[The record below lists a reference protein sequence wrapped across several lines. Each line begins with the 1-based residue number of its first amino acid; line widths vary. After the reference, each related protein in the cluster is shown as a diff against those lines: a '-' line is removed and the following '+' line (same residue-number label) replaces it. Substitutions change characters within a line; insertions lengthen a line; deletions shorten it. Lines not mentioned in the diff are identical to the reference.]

1 MSTSTLLNY
10 LEENV
15 SAETSNRSKTET
27 LIANGTIAEGQAV
40 ALDLTKTGTNRA
52 LYCVA
57 ADTGSPN
64 TILCVG
70 IATHSAIAGEKV
82 NVVVGGYYAK
92 ANVHAS
98 TVAGDMLLISGVAGQ
113 LLKRATQVV
122 ESGSATVLLYPVVAM
137 ALEDD
142 SAVTNVAAVFV
153 MNNAFM

>member
-27 LIANGTIAEGQAV
+27 LIANGTIVAGQAV

-52 LYCVA
+52 LYCVPA
-57 ADTGSPN
+57 NTGATN
-64 TILCVG
+64 TILSVG
-70 IATHSAIAGEKV
+70 IATHSAVAGENV

-98 TVAGDMLLISGVAGQ
+98 TVKGDMLVISGVAGQ
-113 LLKRATQVV
+113 LLKPTAT
-122 ESGSATVLLYPVVAM
+122 TILLYPVVAM

-142 SAVTNVAAVFV
+142 VANVAAVFV